1 MQLIYIT
8 ASGRKKMND
17 TVSAPENNSG
27 QPARVLLVDDNST
40 NLQLLLETLE
50 GLGYKLLIA
59 KNGKTALAIA
69 QKAKPS
75 LILLDIMM
83 PEMDGYEVCRRLKAD
98 ENTSQ
103 IPIIFIT
110 ALADQEDEAK
120 GLGMG
125 AVDYITKP
133 INPELVR
140 ARVRIHLELKQY
152 QDHLENLVKE
162 RTRRL
167 ALTQAVTIESLA
179 TLAEYRD
186 PETGGHIKRTQ
197 NYVKALA
204 VHLKNHRRYRDKLND
219 ETIELLYLSAPLH
232 DLGKVGVPDHI
243 LLKAGKLTD
252 EEFEEMK
259 KHTVYGHDAL
269 LITEQKL
276 GADTFLQYA
285 REIAHTHQEKWDGS
299 GYPSG
304 LKGEEIPLGGR
315 LMALA
320 DVYDALISKRVYKP
334 PFPHEKAV
342 QIILEGKGQ
351 HFDPE
356 LVDAFVELQETFRNI
371 ALTFADYEEERQML
385 GGGKD
390 LEAGNCITRPVENI
404 LLVEDNEINREIMQ
418 SQLTAMGY
426 RVDLADNGT
435 DALNLYRQKAYD
447 VILTDIEMPEMDGY
461 ELTAEI
467 RRSEANTDRSIP
479 ILAITASEFD
489 LNEERALAM
498 GFNGYMLKPLEV
510 EVLKKKLAGIFCE
523 D

>member
-1 MQLIYIT
+1 MADQTT
-8 ASGRKKMND
+8 ASDDKPIVEDK
-17 TVSAPENNSG
+17 
-27 QPARVLLVDDNST
+27 VLLVDDNTT
-40 NLQLLLETLE
+40 NLQLLHETLD

-59 KNGKTALAIA
+59 KNGKTALAIT
-69 QKAKPS
+69 QKASPS

-98 ENTSQ
+98 KNTAH
-103 IPIIFIT
+103 IPVIFIT
-110 ALADQEDEAK
+110 ALADDEDEAK
-120 GLGMG
+120 GLNMG

-140 ARVRIHLELKQY
+140 ARVHNHLELKRH
-152 QDHLENLVKE
+152 QDHLEQLVKE

-204 VHLKNHRRYRDKLND
+204 VHLKDHPRFRDELND
-219 ETIELLYLSAPLH
+219 DVIEMLYLSAPLH

-259 KHTVYGHDAL
+259 KHTVYGRDAL
-269 LITEQKL
+269 VITEQKL
-276 GADTFLQYA
+276 GEDSFLRYA
-285 REIAHTHQEKWDGS
+285 REIAYTHQEKWDGS

-304 LKGEEIPLGGR
+304 LKGDDIPLVGR

-342 QIILEGKGQ
+342 QIIIEGRDQ
-351 HFDPE
+351 HFDPD

-385 GGGKD
+385 GGGDTPAAEK
-390 LEAGNCITRPVENI
+390 CITKPVENI

-418 SQLTAMGY
+418 SQLIAMGY
-426 RVDLADNGT
+426 RVDLAADGKQ
-435 DALNLYRQKAYD
+435 ALQLYQNNAYD
-447 VILTDIEMPEMDGY
+447 VILTDIEMPEMNGY
-461 ELTAEI
+461 ELTTEI
-467 RRSEANTDRSIP
+467 RRIEAGTDRSSP
-479 ILAITASEFD
+479 IFAITASEFD
-489 LNEERALAM
+489 LNEERAVAQ
-498 GFNGYMLKPLEV
+498 GFNGYMLKPLEI
-510 EVLKKKLAGIFCE
+510 EVLKRKLAGITS
-523 D
+523 DG

>member
-1 MQLIYIT
+1 MFVKAT
-8 ASGRKKMND
+8 SSND
-17 TVSAPENNSG
+17 ISQIEDKI
-27 QPARVLLVDDNST
+27 LLVDDNTT
-40 NLQLLLETLE
+40 NLQLLHETLD

-69 QKAKPS
+69 QKTGPS

-98 ENTSQ
+98 KKTAY

-110 ALADQEDEAK
+110 AMADDEDEAK
-120 GLGMG
+120 GLGLG

-140 ARVRIHLELKQY
+140 ARVHNHLELKRY
-152 QDHLENLVKE
+152 QDNLEKLVAE

-204 VHLKNHRRYRDKLND
+204 VHLKDHQRFRSELND
-219 ETIELLYLSAPLH
+219 DVIELLYMSAPLH
-232 DLGKVGVPDHI
+232 DLGKVGVRDNV
-243 LLKAGKLTD
+243 LLKPGRLTD
-252 EEFEEMK
+252 DEFEEMK
-259 KHTVYGHDAL
+259 KHTIYGEEAL
-269 LITEQKL
+269 RISEQKL
-276 GADTFLQYA
+276 GEDSFLQYA
-285 REIAHTHQEKWDGS
+285 REIAYTHQEKWDGS
-299 GYPSG
+299 GYPQG
-304 LKGEEIPLGGR
+304 LRGDEIPTPGR

-342 QIILEGKGQ
+342 EIIVEGKGK
-351 HFDPE
+351 HFDPDI
-356 LVDAFVELQETFRNI
+356 VDAFLQLEDTFRNI
-371 ALTFADYEEERQML
+371 ALTFADYDEERQML
-385 GGGKD
+385 GGAAD
-390 LEAGNCITRPVENI
+390 LQSEKCRKIENI
-404 LLVEDNEINREIMQ
+404 LLVEDNEINLEIMH
-418 SQLTAMGY
+418 SQLTALNY
-426 RVDLADNGT
+426 RVDTAVNGN
-435 DALNLYRQKAYD
+435 DALEKFRNHKYD
-447 VILTDIEMPEMDGY
+447 LVLTDIEMPEMNGY

-467 RRSEANTDRSIP
+467 RRLEQDAQPPIP

-489 LNEERALAM
+489 LNEERAKSM
-498 GFNGYMLKPLEV
+498 GFTGYMLKPLDLEL
-510 EVLKKKLAGIFCE
+510 LKSRLAGMVC
-523 D
+523 DTD

>member
-1 MQLIYIT
+1 
-8 ASGRKKMND
+8 MND
-17 TVSAPENNSG
+17 SISAPEKDAN
-27 QPARVLLVDDNST
+27 QTARILLVDDNTT
-40 NLQLLLETLE
+40 NLQLLNETLD

-59 KNGKTALAIA
+59 KNGKTALSIA
-69 QKAKPS
+69 QKASPS
-75 LILLDIMM
+75 IILLDIMM

-98 ENTSQ
+98 ENTRQ

-110 ALADQEDEAK
+110 AMVDEEDEAK

-204 VHLKNHRRYRDKLND
+204 VQLKDHPRYRDELND
-219 ETIELLYLSAPLH
+219 ETIEMLYLSAPLH

-243 LLKAGKLTD
+243 LLKAGKLSD

-269 LITEQKL
+269 MITEQKL
-276 GADTFLQYA
+276 GEDTFLRSA
-285 REIAHTHQEKWDGS
+285 REIAYTHQEKWDGS

-304 LKGEEIPLGGR
+304 LKGDEIPLAGR

-342 QIILEGKGQ
+342 QIIIEGKDR
-351 HFDPE
+351 HFDPD

-385 GGGKD
+385 GGGQD
-390 LEAGNCITRPVENI
+390 VDAEECVGCETCVPECPQEAISMQDDIAIIDQSKCNQCKACVDTCPVEAI
-404 LLVEDNEINREIMQ
+404 KVEDE
-418 SQLTAMGY
+418 
-426 RVDLADNGT
+426 
-435 DALNLYRQKAYD
+435 
-447 VILTDIEMPEMDGY
+447 
-461 ELTAEI
+461 
-467 RRSEANTDRSIP
+467 
-479 ILAITASEFD
+479 
-489 LNEERALAM
+489 
-498 GFNGYMLKPLEV
+498 
-510 EVLKKKLAGIFCE
+510 
-523 D
+523 

>member
-1 MQLIYIT
+1 MD
-8 ASGRKKMND
+8 KMNNG
-17 TVSAPENNSG
+17 TGSAETGPG
-27 QPARVLLVDDNST
+27 QSTRILLVDDNTT
-40 NLQLLLETLE
+40 NLQLLNETLD

-59 KNGKTALAIA
+59 KSGRAALAIA
-69 QKAKPS
+69 QKAALS

-98 ENTSQ
+98 TATRQ
-103 IPIIFIT
+103 IPVIFIT
-110 ALADQEDEAK
+110 ALAADDDKAR

-133 INPELVR
+133 FNPGLVR
-140 ARVRIHLELKQY
+140 ARVKIHLELKQH
-152 QDHLENLVKE
+152 QDHLKELVKE

-204 VHLKNHRRYRDKLND
+204 VELKDHPRFRRELDDK
-219 ETIELLYLSAPLH
+219 TIEMLYLSAPLH
-232 DLGKVGVPDHI
+232 DIGKVGVPDHI
-243 LLKAGKLTD
+243 LLKAGKLTV
-252 EEFEEMK
+252 EEFDEMK
-259 KHTVYGHDAL
+259 KHTQYGHDAL
-269 LITEQKL
+269 YITEQKL
-276 GADTFLQYA
+276 GGDSFLRLA
-285 REIAHTHQEKWDGS
+285 RQIAHSHQEKWDGS

-304 LKGEEIPLGGR
+304 LKGDEIPIAGR

-342 QIILEGKGQ
+342 QIIVEGRGT
-351 HFDPE
+351 HFDPD
-356 LVDAFVELQETFRNI
+356 LVDAFVKLENTFRNI

-385 GGGKD
+385 GGSEQLAARQGRVI
-390 LEAGNCITRPVENI
+390 ETI
-404 LLVEDNEINREIMQ
+404 LLAEDNEINLEIML
-418 SQLTAMGY
+418 SQLSSMGY
-426 RVDLADNGT
+426 KVDPATNGKEALAR
-435 DALNLYRQKAYD
+435 YRAKKYD
-447 VILTDIEMPEMDGY
+447 VLLTDIEMPEMDGY

-467 RRSEANTDRSIP
+467 RRLEESTDQDTV

-489 LNEERALAM
+489 LNEQRARSM
-498 GFNGYMLKPLEV
+498 GFNGYMLKPLDP
-510 EVLKKKLAGIFCE
+510 EVLKKKLAGIVSGK
-523 D
+523 